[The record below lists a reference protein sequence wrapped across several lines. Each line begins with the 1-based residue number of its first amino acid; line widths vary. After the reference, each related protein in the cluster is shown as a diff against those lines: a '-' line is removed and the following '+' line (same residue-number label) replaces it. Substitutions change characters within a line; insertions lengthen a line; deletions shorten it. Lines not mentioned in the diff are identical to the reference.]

1 MSHQKFTTWSKPLGW
16 TAAGCLLLVTAC
28 GTDPVEE
35 PNDLRRSDQY
45 AAALTGFASCDD
57 LDSYLADVSAELFAE
72 SAIYDY
78 GYGGGVGVATP
89 GRASDDSMDGDLSAP
104 TAEAGG
110 ANGGADGPTDFTTT
124 NVQEVGI
131 DEPDMTKT
139 NGQYTYV
146 LQRGTLHILDS
157 FPVEETYEVA
167 TLDIGGYADNMFLVG
182 DTVVTFHGLATGEY
196 RYDDRG
202 GMDPGVP
209 EPGAP
214 EPMPEPAP
222 DDEGGNED
230 APMPGEEPIVTP
242 DPLDDGAYFEGV
254 RVTIID
260 VSNPEE
266 PAVARRFDVEGQFT
280 TARLVEGTVYLVH
293 NSEPWYMDTGDLESQ
308 LMALDLP
315 TVDYDASDEERRA
328 ARDVAYAAARPI
340 IADWIAS
347 GGRDAMLPD
356 LRTEDGRTELFD
368 CTDLMRPE
376 ARAGISVL
384 GVVGFQPSADAAP
397 RGAGVIANG
406 WQVYGS
412 ATSMYIA
419 QDSRWWS
426 WFNRDQAYA
435 ETQIHRF
442 LLGDGSPVYAAS
454 GSVPGWI
461 LNQFSMSEHD
471 GFLRVATTDQTNWGW
486 GDGDIAIGVGD
497 AVVVGGGTTEPSTT
511 TEDSASSGGSAGSE
525 GSEGAPPED
534 AGAPDSP
541 DDADEKQN
549 ITRLADESEGDANN
563 VFVLEQS
570 GRSLEIVS
578 GVRGIAPTERIYS
591 VRFLGERGFVVTFRQ
606 TDPLYTIDLSDPR
619 NPIVEGELK
628 IPGFSTYLH
637 PFGEDYLIG
646 IGRDGTDDGQITD
659 FQIQM
664 FDVSDPTNPT
674 RIHQEVLS
682 AGSES
687 GWGWSYSE
695 AEHDHRAFTF
705 YASQNLLA
713 VPVTLED
720 YSGDWASESYSHFS
734 GIIVYRVS
742 AEDGFVEVG
751 RVSHS
756 FIPYNRYCL
765 GVEGEGD
772 CAEWTFPWYVNMRR
786 STFID
791 DYLLAI
797 SDQGVTASAISDLDE
812 VLATVEFE

>member
-1 MSHQKFTTWSKPLGW
+1 MSHQKFTTWAKPVRW
-16 TAAGCLLLVTAC
+16 TAAGCLLLVSAC

-57 LDSYLADVSAELFAE
+57 LDSYLADVTTEMFAE

-78 GYGGGVGVATP
+78 GYTTVDVASP
-89 GRASDDSMDGDLSAP
+89 GRAGGEDTAGDLSAP
-104 TAEAGG
+104 TAEGGG

-146 LQRGTLHILDS
+146 LQGGTLHVLDS
-157 FPVEETYEVA
+157 FPVEDTHEVA
-167 TLDIGGYADNMFLVG
+167 TLAIGGYTDSMFLVG

-196 RYDDRG
+196 HYDDRG
-202 GMDPGVP
+202 GMEPGRP
-209 EPGAP
+209 EPMPAP
-214 EPMPEPAP
+214 EPMP
-222 DDEGGNED
+222 DDEGGAGDEGDSD
-230 APMPGEEPIVTP
+230 APFPGEGPITEP
-242 DPLDDGAYFEGV
+242 DPLDDGTYFEGV
-254 RVTIID
+254 RVTIVD
-260 VSNPEE
+260 VSTPDE
-266 PAVARRFDVEGQFT
+266 PTITRRFDVEGQFT
-280 TARLVEGTVYLVH
+280 TARLVDGTVYLVH
-293 NSEPWYMDTGDLESQ
+293 NSQPWYMDTGDLEDA

-315 TVDYDASDEERRA
+315 TVDYDASDEDRLA
-328 ARDVAYAAARPI
+328 ARDAVYAAARPL

-356 LRTEDGRTELFD
+356 LRTEDGRTELFN

-376 ARAGISVL
+376 ARAGLAVL
-384 GVVGFQPSADAAP
+384 GVVGFEPTADAAP
-397 RGAGVIANG
+397 RGAGVIADG

-412 ATSMYIA
+412 STSMYIA

-426 WFNRDQAYA
+426 WFDRDQAYA

-442 LLGDGSPVYAAS
+442 LLGDGAPSYAAS
-454 GSVPGWI
+454 GSVPGWT
-461 LNQFSMSEHD
+461 LNQFSMSEYD

-486 GDGDIAIGVGD
+486 GTDDIAIGVGD
-497 AVVVGGGTTEPSTT
+497 AVVGGGTTEPSTT
-511 TEDSASSGGSAGSE
+511 TEGSASSGGSAGSE
-525 GSEGAPPED
+525 DGEGAPPQQGGEQ
-534 AGAPDSP
+534 DSP
-541 DDADEKQN
+541 DEKQN
-549 ITRLADESEGDANN
+549 ITRIADESEGDANN
-563 VFVLEQS
+563 IFVLEQS

-578 GVRGIAPTERIYS
+578 GIRGIAPTERIYA

-619 NPIVEGELK
+619 NPVIEGELH

-637 PFGEDYLIG
+637 PFGDDYLIG
-646 IGRDGTDDGQITD
+646 VGRDGTDDGRITD

-682 AGSES
+682 AGSED

-720 YSGDWASESYSHFS
+720 YSGDWDSESYSHFS

-756 FIPYNRYCL
+756 FMPFDRYCL
-765 GVEGEGD
+765 GLEGAPEGD

-812 VLATVEFE
+812 ILATVGFE